1 MSIKKF
7 EHQPEYIN
15 DFSNALLDGFYLLE
29 GETFNDAIARAS
41 EAFCYGDYELAQR
54 VYEAAHKGWFMFASP
69 VLSNAPVG
77 KWKTKVP
84 DREWKDFEENPLHKS
99 VSEGYWLGTKSAAMP
114 ISCFALEVPDSI
126 KGQMEANVELAA
138 LSVSGGGV
146 GLHNSIRATTD
157 KAPGPIPY
165 MKTMDAIIGYYKQG
179 KTRRGACAYYMDVD
193 HPDIIE
199 HIKFRIPSGGD
210 SARKADN
217 RVQFHHAVNVTD
229 KFAQAVLNDED
240 FELVCPHTKEVKEVV
255 KARFIWEE
263 ILEARAL
270 QGEPYIFKI
279 DTAQRALPQSQKDK
293 GLKINGSNICI
304 EICLPT
310 NEERTFVC
318 CLSSLNLAK
327 YDEWK
332 NTNLVA
338 DLTRFLDN
346 VLQYFIDNAPDELS
360 KAVYSA
366 SMERAIGIG
375 TLSWHYYLQSKGI
388 PMEGGGFGSAI
399 QETHKIYKSIK
410 EQALAESQKLA
421 EERGEP
427 SDMIGTG
434 LRNSALMAIAP
445 NSNNA
450 VILGESPSIEPVSG
464 NAYSHSTRAGTFTV
478 RNPHLGKKLSEYAV
492 LLGISEDKTQGW
504 LEDQWKFIAKDN
516 GSVQGLDYLTEQDK
530 AVFKTG
536 AEIDQ
541 HWIIEQSDARA
552 QYVCQSQ
559 SLNTFYPAGCDRA
572 YFNSVHLKFL
582 FAPYSK
588 SMYYARMERGI
599 NADVAK
605 EIERKAI
612 TDWTPEIGEDGQ
624 SSCLACEG

>member
-1 MSIKKF
+1 MKAIKKF
-7 EHQPEYIN
+7 EGQPHYIN
-15 DFSNALLDGFYLLE
+15 DFSNALLDGFYLKE
-29 GETFNDAIARAS
+29 GETFNDALARAS

-54 VYEAAHKGWFMFASP
+54 IYEAAYKGWFMFASP
-69 VLSNAPVG
+69 VLSNAPKG
-77 KWKTKVP
+77 KWNYAGNVFGDKT
-84 DREWKDFEENPLHKS
+84 EWNQKWRWDGEKTS
-99 VSEGYWLGTKSAAMP
+99 AMP

-138 LSVSGGGV
+138 LSVAGGGV

-179 KTRRGACAYYMDVD
+179 KTRRGACAYYMDVS
-193 HPDIIE
+193 HPDIME

-217 RVQFHHAVNVTD
+217 RVQFHHAVNITD
-229 KFAQAVLNDED
+229 EFIDAVFNDLD
-240 FELVCPHTKEVKEVV
+240 FNLVCPHTKEVKEVV
-255 KARFIWEE
+255 KARDIWEE

-270 QGEPYIFKI
+270 QGEPYLFKI
-279 DTAQRALPQSQKDK
+279 SHANRALPETQKKK
-293 GLKINGSNICI
+293 GLKIKGSNICI
-304 EICLPT
+304 EVSLPT
-310 NEERTFVC
+310 DESRTFVC

-327 YDEWK
+327 FDEWK
-332 NTNLVA
+332 DTTLVA

-346 VLQYFIDNAPDELS
+346 VLQYFIDNAGEELK

-366 SMERAIGIG
+366 KMERAIGIG
-375 TLSWHYYLQSKGI
+375 TLSWHYYLQSKSI

-399 QETHKIYKSIK
+399 HETHKIYKKIK
-410 EQALAESQKLA
+410 EQALEESRKLA
-421 EERGEP
+421 VERGEP
-427 SDMIGTG
+427 EDMIGSG

-450 VILGESPSIEPVSG
+450 IILGESPSIEPISG
-464 NAYSHSTRAGTFTV
+464 NAYSHSTRAGTFLV
-478 RNPHLGKKLSEYAV
+478 KNPHLEKRLRVYANE
-492 LLGISEDKTQGW
+492 LGVAEDKADAW
-504 LEDQWKFIAKDN
+504 VDDQWKIILKEN
-516 GSVQGLDYLTEQDK
+516 GSVQGLGYMSDHDK
-530 AVFKTG
+530 LVFKTG
-536 AEIDQ
+536 PEIDQ

-582 FAPYSK
+582 KAPYSK

-612 TDWTPEIGEDGQ
+612 QDWTPEAGEE
-624 SSCLACEG
+624 CLACSG

>member
-1 MSIKKF
+1 MKAIKKF
-7 EHQPEYIN
+7 EGQPHYIN
-15 DFSNALLDGFYLLE
+15 DFSNALLDGFYLKD
-29 GETFNDAIARAS
+29 GETFNDALARAS

-54 VYEAAHKGWFMFASP
+54 IYEAAYKGWFMFASP
-69 VLSNAPVG
+69 VLSNAPKG
-77 KWKTKVP
+77 KWNYAGDVFGDKT
-84 DREWKDFEENPLHKS
+84 EWNQK
-99 VSEGYWLGTKSAAMP
+99 WLWDGEKTSAMP

-138 LSVSGGGV
+138 LSVAGGGV

-179 KTRRGACAYYMDVD
+179 KTRRGACAYYMDVS
-193 HPDIIE
+193 HPDIME

-217 RVQFHHAVNVTD
+217 RVQFHHAVNITD
-229 KFAQAVLNDED
+229 EFIDAVFNDLD
-240 FELVCPHTKEVKEVV
+240 FNLVCPHTKEVKEVV
-255 KARFIWEE
+255 KARDIWEE

-270 QGEPYIFKI
+270 QGEPYLFKI
-279 DTAQRALPQSQKDK
+279 SHANRALPETQKKK
-293 GLKINGSNICI
+293 GLKIKGSNICI
-304 EICLPT
+304 EVSLPT
-310 NEERTFVC
+310 DESRTFVC

-327 YDEWK
+327 FDEWK
-332 NTNLVA
+332 DTTLVA

-346 VLQYFIDNAPDELS
+346 VLQYFIDNAGEELK

-366 SMERAIGIG
+366 KMERAIGIG
-375 TLSWHYYLQSKGI
+375 TLSWHYYLQSKSI

-399 QETHKIYKSIK
+399 HETHRIYKKIK
-410 EQALAESQKLA
+410 EQALEESRKLA
-421 EERGEP
+421 VERGEP
-427 SDMIGTG
+427 EDMIGSG

-450 VILGESPSIEPVSG
+450 IILGESPSIEPISG
-464 NAYSHSTRAGTFTV
+464 NAYSHSTRAGTFLV
-478 RNPHLGKKLSEYAV
+478 KNPHLDKRLRAYANE
-492 LLGISEDKTQGW
+492 LGVVEDKVATW
-504 LEDQWKFIAKDN
+504 VDDQWKIILKEN
-516 GSVQGLDYLTEQDK
+516 GSVQGLGYMSDHDK
-530 AVFKTG
+530 LVFKTG
-536 AEIDQ
+536 PEIDQ

-552 QYVCQSQ
+552 QYICQSQ

-582 FAPYSK
+582 KAPYSK

-612 TDWTPEIGEDGQ
+612 QDWTPEAGEE
-624 SSCLACEG
+624 CLACSG

>member
-7 EHQPEYIN
+7 EEQPSYIN
-15 DFSNALLDGFYLLE
+15 DFSNALLDGFYLRK

-41 EAFCYGDYELAQR
+41 EAFCYGDYQLAQR
-54 VYEAAHKGWFMFASP
+54 IYEAAHKGWFMFASP

-77 KWKTKVP
+77 KWTQKVP
-84 DREWKDFEENPLHKS
+84 DCEWKDFEVNPLHKS
-99 VSEGYWLGTKSAAMP
+99 VSKAYWDGEHSSAMP

-138 LSVSGGGV
+138 LSVAGGGV

-179 KTRRGACAYYMDVD
+179 KTRRGACAYYMDVS
-193 HPDIIE
+193 HPDIME

-229 KFAQAVLNDED
+229 KFTQAVLNDDD
-240 FELVCPHTKEVKEVV
+240 FELICPHTKEVKDVV
-255 KARFIWEE
+255 KARMIWEE

-270 QGEPYIFKI
+270 QGEPYLFKI
-279 DTAQRALPQSQKDK
+279 DQANRTLPQTQKDK
-293 GLKINGSNICI
+293 GLKIQGSNICI
-304 EICLPT
+304 EVSLPT

-327 YDEWK
+327 FDEWK
-332 NTNLVA
+332 STNLVE

-346 VLQYFIDNAPDELS
+346 VLQYFIDNAPTELK

-366 SMERAIGIG
+366 KMERAIGIG

-399 QETHKIYKSIK
+399 QETHKIYKLIK
-410 EQALAESQKLA
+410 EKALLESKKLA
-421 EERGEP
+421 VERGEP
-427 SDMIGTG
+427 SDMIGSG
-434 LRNSALMAIAP
+434 LRNSALMAVAP

-464 NAYSHSTRAGTFTV
+464 NVYSHSTRAGTFTV
-478 RNPHLGKKLSEYAV
+478 KNPHLTAKLKQYATK
-492 LLGISEDKTQGW
+492 LGIAEDKVTSW
-504 LEDQWKFIAKDN
+504 VNDQETFVAKDN
-516 GSVQGLDYLTEQDK
+516 GSVQNLEFMGAEDK
-530 AVFKTG
+530 LLFKTG

-552 QYVCQSQ
+552 QYICQSQ

-582 FAPYSK
+582 VAPFSK

-612 TDWTPEIGEDGQ
+612 TDWMPEVGEE
-624 SSCLACEG
+624 CAACSG

>member
-1 MSIKKF
+1 MQINKF

-15 DFSNALLDGFYLLE
+15 EFSTALLDGFYLKE
-29 GETFNDAIARAS
+29 GETFNDALARAS
-41 EAFCYGDYELAQR
+41 EAFCYGDYGLAQR
-54 VYEAAHKGWFMFASP
+54 IYEAAHKGWFMFASP
-69 VLSNAPVG
+69 ILSNAPKG
-77 KWKTKVP
+77 KWVSRTVDHDAVEWCDKFIWEGEKT
-84 DREWKDFEENPLHKS
+84 S
-99 VSEGYWLGTKSAAMP
+99 SMP

-138 LSVSGGGV
+138 LSVAGGGV

-193 HPDIIE
+193 HPDIME

-229 KFAQAVLNDED
+229 KFVKAVLNDED
-240 FELVCPHTKEVKEVV
+240 FQLICPHTKEVREVV
-255 KARFIWEE
+255 KARHIWEE

-270 QGEPYIFKI
+270 QGEPYIFKR
-279 DTAQRALPQSQKDK
+279 DTANRAMPKSQKDK
-293 GLKINGSNICI
+293 GLEIKGSNICI
-304 EICLPT
+304 EVTLPT

-327 YDEWK
+327 FDEWK
-332 NTNLVA
+332 DTTLVA

-346 VLQYFIDNAPDELS
+346 VLQYFIDNAPEELD

-366 SMERAIGIG
+366 AMERAIGIG

-399 QETHKIYKSIK
+399 QHTHMIYKLIK
-410 EQALAESQKLA
+410 EQAVAESRKLA
-421 EERGEP
+421 VERGEP
-427 SDMIGTG
+427 SDMKGTG

-464 NAYSHSTRAGTFTV
+464 NAYSHSTRAGTFLV
-478 RNPHLGKKLSEYAV
+478 KNPHLGKRLKEYAYN
-492 LLGISEDKTQGW
+492 LGIAESKLDEW
-504 LEDQWKFIAKDN
+504 VEDQWKVVLKEN
-516 GSVQGLDYLTEQDK
+516 GSVQGLDYMSEHDK
-530 AVFKTG
+530 LVFKTG

-582 FAPYSK
+582 VAPYSK

-612 TDWTPEIGEDGQ
+612 KDWAPEQGEE
-624 SSCLACEG
+624 CVACSG

>member
-1 MSIKKF
+1 MTIKKF
-7 EHQPEYIN
+7 DYQPSYIN
-15 DFSNALLDGFYLLE
+15 DFSKALLDGFYLKE

-54 VYEAAHKGWFMFASP
+54 IYEAAHKGWFMFASP
-69 VLSNAPVG
+69 VLSNAPSG
-77 KWKTKVP
+77 RWLQKVP
-84 DREWKDFEENPLHKS
+84 NYEWKDFEDNPHHVS
-99 VSEGYWLGTKSAAMP
+99 ISEGYWEGEKSSSMP

-126 KGQMEANVELAA
+126 KGQMAANVELSA
-138 LSVSGGGV
+138 LSVAGGGV

-179 KTRRGACAYYMDVD
+179 KTRRGACAYYMDVN

-229 KFAQAVLNDED
+229 EFTQAVLNDED

-255 KARFIWEE
+255 KARMIWEE

-270 QGEPYIFKI
+270 QGEPYLFKI
-279 DTAQRALPQSQKDK
+279 DTANRALPQAQKDK
-293 GLKINGSNICI
+293 GLKIKGSNICI
-304 EICLPT
+304 EVTLPT
-310 NEERTFVC
+310 DESRTFVC

-332 NTNLVA
+332 NTTLVT

-346 VLQYFIDNAPDELS
+346 VIQYFIDNAPKELE

-366 SMERAIGIG
+366 KMERAIGIG

-399 QETHKIYKSIK
+399 QETHKIYKKIK
-410 EQALAESQKLA
+410 EQAVAESRKLA
-421 EERGEP
+421 SERGEP
-427 SDMIGTG
+427 SDMIGSG
-434 LRNSALMAIAP
+434 MRNSALMAIAP

-450 VILGESPSIEPVSG
+450 IILGESPSIEPISG

-478 RNPHLGKKLSEYAV
+478 KNPHLGKRLEQYATD
-492 LLGISEDKTQGW
+492 LGISEDKVEGW
-504 LEDQWKFIAKDN
+504 LEDQWKFIQKDN
-516 GSVQGLDYLTEQDK
+516 GSVQSLEYMSAHDK
-530 AVFKTG
+530 LVFKTG

-552 QYVCQSQ
+552 LHVCQSQ

-582 FAPYSK
+582 LAKYSK

-612 TDWTPEIGEDGQ
+612 ADWKPEAGDD
-624 SSCLACEG
+624 CAACSG

>member
-1 MSIKKF
+1 MSIKKLDY
-7 EHQPEYIN
+7 QPNYIN
-15 DFSNALLDGFYLLE
+15 DFSNALLDGFYLKE
-29 GETFNDAIARAS
+29 GETFNDALARTA

-54 VYEAAHKGWFMFASP
+54 IYEAAHKGWFMFASP
-69 VLSNAPVG
+69 VLSNAPKG
-77 KWKTKVP
+77 KWVPNYLDPRQWEIRWSNRFKWEGEKT
-84 DREWKDFEENPLHKS
+84 S
-99 VSEGYWLGTKSAAMP
+99 AMP

-126 KGQMEANVELAA
+126 KGQMDANVELAA
-138 LSVSGGGV
+138 LSVAGGGV

-179 KTRRGACAYYMDVD
+179 KTRRGACAYYMDVN

-217 RVQFHHAVNVTD
+217 RVQFHHAVNITD
-229 KFAQAVLNDED
+229 DFIEAVFNDLD
-240 FELVCPHTKEVKEVV
+240 FDLVCPHTKEVKETV
-255 KARFIWEE
+255 KARAIWEE

-270 QGEPYIFKI
+270 QGEPYLFKI
-279 DTAQRALPQSQKDK
+279 DQANRTLPQTQKDK
-293 GLKINGSNICI
+293 GLKIKGSNICI
-304 EICLPT
+304 EVSLPT
-310 NEERTFVC
+310 NESRTFVC

-327 YDEWK
+327 FDEWK
-332 NTNLVA
+332 DSSLVA

-346 VLQYFIDNAPDELS
+346 VLQYFIDNAGPELE

-366 SMERAIGIG
+366 VMERAIGIG

-388 PMEGGGFGSAI
+388 SMEGGGFGSAI
-399 QETHKIYKSIK
+399 QETHKIYKKIK
-410 EQALAESQKLA
+410 EQAVAESRKLA
-421 EERGEP
+421 LERGEP
-427 SDMIGTG
+427 SDMVGSG
-434 LRNSALMAIAP
+434 MRNSALMAIAP

-450 VILGESPSIEPVSG
+450 IILGESPSIEPVSG
-464 NAYSHSTRAGTFTV
+464 NAYSHSTRAGTFLV
-478 RNPHLGKKLSEYAV
+478 KNPHLENKLKEYAV
-492 LLGISEDKTQGW
+492 KLGIAEDKIEGW
-504 LEDQWKFIAKDN
+504 LEDQWKFIQKDN
-516 GSVQGLDYLTEQDK
+516 GSVQGLEYLDEHDK
-530 AVFKTG
+530 LVFKTG
-536 AEIDQ
+536 PEIDQ

-552 QYVCQSQ
+552 QYICQSQ

-582 FAPYSK
+582 KAPYSK

-612 TDWTPEIGEDGQ
+612 QDWKPEVGEE
-624 SSCLACEG
+624 CAACSG

>member
-1 MSIKKF
+1 MQINKF
-7 EHQPEYIN
+7 TSQPNYIN
-15 DFSNALLDGFYLLE
+15 DFSNALLDGFYLKK
-29 GETFNDAIARAS
+29 GETFNDALARTA

-54 VYEAAHKGWFMFASP
+54 IYEAAHKGWFMFASP
-69 VLSNAPVG
+69 VLSNAPKG
-77 KWKTKVP
+77 KWVAREDGLFDIAEWNDKYLWDGEKT
-84 DREWKDFEENPLHKS
+84 S
-99 VSEGYWLGTKSAAMP
+99 AMP

-126 KGQMEANVELAA
+126 KGQMDANVELAA
-138 LSVSGGGV
+138 LSVAGGGV

-179 KTRRGACAYYMDVD
+179 KTRRGACAYYMDVN

-217 RVQFHHAVNVTD
+217 RVQFHHAVNITD
-229 KFAQAVLNDED
+229 DFIEAVFNDLD
-240 FELVCPHTKEVKEVV
+240 FDLVCPHTKEVKEAV
-255 KARFIWEE
+255 KARAIWEE

-270 QGEPYIFKI
+270 QGEPYLFKI
-279 DTAQRALPQSQKDK
+279 DQANRTLPQTQKDK
-293 GLKINGSNICI
+293 GLKIKGSNICI
-304 EICLPT
+304 EVSLPT
-310 NEERTFVC
+310 DESRTFVC

-327 YDEWK
+327 FDEWK
-332 NTNLVA
+332 DSSLVA

-346 VLQYFIDNAPDELS
+346 VLQYFIDNAGPELE

-366 SMERAIGIG
+366 AMERAIGIG

-399 QETHKIYKSIK
+399 QETHKIYKKIK
-410 EQALAESQKLA
+410 DQAVAESRKLA
-421 EERGEP
+421 VERGEP
-427 SDMIGTG
+427 SDMVGSG
-434 LRNSALMAIAP
+434 MRNSALMAIAP

-450 VILGESPSIEPVSG
+450 IILGESPSIEPVSG
-464 NAYSHSTRAGTFTV
+464 NAYSHSTRAGTFLV
-478 RNPHLGKKLSEYAV
+478 KNPHLENKLKEYAV
-492 LLGISEDKTQGW
+492 KLGIAEDKVEGW
-504 LEDQWKFIAKDN
+504 LEDQWKFIQKDN
-516 GSVQGLDYLTEQDK
+516 GSVQGLEYLDEHDK
-530 AVFKTG
+530 LVFKTG
-536 AEIDQ
+536 PEIDQ

-552 QYVCQSQ
+552 QYICQSQ

-582 FAPYSK
+582 KAPYSK

-612 TDWTPEIGEDGQ
+612 QDWKPEVGEE
-624 SSCLACEG
+624 CAACSG

>member
-1 MSIKKF
+1 MKAIKKF
-7 EHQPEYIN
+7 EGQPHYIN
-15 DFSNALLDGFYLLE
+15 DFSNALLDGFYLKE
-29 GETFNDAIARAS
+29 GETFNDALARAS

-54 VYEAAHKGWFMFASP
+54 IYEAAHKGWFMFASP
-69 VLSNAPVG
+69 VLSNAPKG
-77 KWKTKVP
+77 SWIKKVP
-84 DREWKDFEENPLHKS
+84 DCEWKDFQDNPLHKS
-99 VSEGYWLGTKSAAMP
+99 VSDGYWDGEKTSAMP

-138 LSVSGGGV
+138 LSVAGGGV

-179 KTRRGACAYYMDVD
+179 KTRRGACAYYMDVS
-193 HPDIIE
+193 HPDIME

-217 RVQFHHAVNVTD
+217 RVQFHHAVNITD
-229 KFAQAVLNDED
+229 EFIDAVFNDLD
-240 FELVCPHTKEVKEVV
+240 FNLVCPHTKEVKEVV
-255 KARFIWEE
+255 KARDIWEE

-270 QGEPYIFKI
+270 QGEPYLFKI
-279 DTAQRALPQSQKDK
+279 SHANRALPETQKKK
-293 GLKINGSNICI
+293 GLKIKGSNICI
-304 EICLPT
+304 EVSLPT
-310 NEERTFVC
+310 DESRTFVC

-327 YDEWK
+327 FDEWK
-332 NTNLVA
+332 DTTLVA

-346 VLQYFIDNAPDELS
+346 VLQYFIDNAGDDLK

-366 SMERAIGIG
+366 KMERAIGIG

-399 QETHKIYKSIK
+399 HETHRIYKKIK
-410 EQALAESQKLA
+410 EQALEESRKLA
-421 EERGEP
+421 VERGEP
-427 SDMIGTG
+427 EDMIGSG
-434 LRNSALMAIAP
+434 RRNSALMAIAP

-450 VILGESPSIEPVSG
+450 IILGESPSIEPISG
-464 NAYSHSTRAGTFTV
+464 NAYSHSTRAGTFLV
-478 RNPHLGKKLSEYAV
+478 KNPHLDKRLRVYANE
-492 LLGISEDKTQGW
+492 LGVAEDKADTW
-504 LEDQWKFIAKDN
+504 VDDQWKIILKEN
-516 GSVQGLDYLTEQDK
+516 GSVQGLGYMSDHDK
-530 AVFKTG
+530 LVFKTG
-536 AEIDQ
+536 PEIDQ

-552 QYVCQSQ
+552 QYICQSQ

-582 FAPYSK
+582 KAPYSK

-612 TDWTPEIGEDGQ
+612 QDWTPEAGEECQ
-624 SSCLACEG
+624 ACSG

>member
-1 MSIKKF
+1 MEIRKF
-7 EHQPEYIN
+7 ENQPNYIN
-15 DFSNALLDGFYLLE
+15 EFSQALLDGFYLRE

-54 VYEAAHKGWFMFASP
+54 IYEAAHKGWFMFASP
-69 VLSNAPVG
+69 ILSNAPKG
-77 KWKTKVP
+77 KWVK
-84 DREWKDFEENPLHKS
+84 REDGLFNIVDWEDKYLW
-99 VSEGYWLGTKSAAMP
+99 EGERLPSMP

-126 KGQMEANVELAA
+126 KGQMEANAELSA
-138 LSVSGGGV
+138 LSVAGGGV

-179 KTRRGACAYYMDVD
+179 KTRRGACAYYMDIS

-199 HIKFRIPSGGD
+199 HIKFRTPSGGD

-217 RVQFHHAVNVTD
+217 RVQFHHAVNITD
-229 KFAQAVLNDED
+229 KFRDAVLNNED
-240 FELVCPHTKEVKEVV
+240 FELVCPHTGEVRDVV
-255 KARFIWEE
+255 NARHLWEE

-270 QGEPYIFKI
+270 TGEPYLFKI
-279 DTAQRALPQSQKDK
+279 DAANRTLPQSQKDK
-293 GLKINGSNICI
+293 GLRIKGSNICI
-304 EICLPT
+304 EVSLPT

-327 YDEWK
+327 FDEWK
-332 NTNLVA
+332 NTALVE

-346 VLQYFIDNAPDELS
+346 VIQYFIDNAPEELN

-366 SMERAIGIG
+366 TMERAIGIG

-388 PMEGGGFGSAI
+388 PMEGGGYGSAI
-399 QETHKIYKSIK
+399 HETHKIYKLIK
-410 EQALAESQKLA
+410 EKAVTESKRLAV
-421 EERGEP
+421 ERGEP
-427 SDMIGTG
+427 EDMKGTG

-450 VILGESPSIEPVSG
+450 VILGESPSIEPISG
-464 NAYSHSTRAGTFTV
+464 NCYSHSTRAGTFLV
-478 RNPHLGKKLSEYAV
+478 KNPHLEKKLKEYAV
-492 LLGISEDKTQGW
+492 SLGVAEDKVKDW
-504 LEDQWKFIAKDN
+504 LDVQWKAIQKDN
-516 GSVQGLDYLTEQDK
+516 GSVQGLTYMSEEDK
-530 AVFKTG
+530 LLFKIG
-536 AEIDQ
+536 PEIDQ

-559 SLNTFYPAGCDRA
+559 SLNTFWLAGCDRT
-572 YFNSVHLKFL
+572 YFNSVHLKWL
-582 FAPYSK
+582 KAPYSK

-599 NADVAK
+599 NADVVK
-605 EIERKAI
+605 EIERKVI
-612 TDWTPEIGEDGQ
+612 KDWQENSDDCA
-624 SSCLACEG
+624 SCSG